1 MNVRERSKL
10 FLKGM
15 AMGAADVVPGVSGG
29 TIAFITG
36 IYEELLRSLK
46 ALGPDTLQVLRKEG
60 IKAAWQ
66 QINGDFLA
74 TLLAGIVTSILLLV
88 RPITWA
94 IAHHP
99 VLIWSF
105 FFGLIAASI
114 WLCGRLVKHWSIG
127 PFLGLLVG
135 TAIAVIIGL
144 LNAGTGSDSY
154 LFLFFSG
161 ALAIC
166 AMILPGISGSFIL
179 LLLGMYLP
187 VMTGLRSFNVP
198 LILIFASGCLFG
210 LMAFSRLLTWMFQRH
225 HDLTV
230 ASLTGF
236 LLGSLTIIW
245 PWKEVVSVRMVH
257 EGRPDAHLEPFIQHN
272 VLPGSYST
280 ITSMDELLGIS
291 TKDPQLL
298 AAVLLMLAGVA
309 LLIVLERFSPDNK

>member
-1 MNVRERSKL
+1 
-10 FLKGM
+10 
-15 AMGAADVVPGVSGG
+15 
-29 TIAFITG
+29 
-36 IYEELLRSLK
+36 
-46 ALGPDTLQVLRKEG
+46 
-60 IKAAWQ
+60 
-66 QINGDFLA
+66 
-74 TLLAGIVTSILLLV
+74 AGIVTSILLLV

-105 FFGLIAASI
+105 FFGLIAASV

-198 LILIFASGCLFG
+198 L
-210 LMAFSRLLTWMFQRH
+210 
-225 HDLTV
+225 
-230 ASLTGF
+230 
-236 LLGSLTIIW
+236 
-245 PWKEVVSVRMVH
+245 
-257 EGRPDAHLEPFIQHN
+257 
-272 VLPGSYST
+272 
-280 ITSMDELLGIS
+280 
-291 TKDPQLL
+291 
-298 AAVLLMLAGVA
+298 
-309 LLIVLERFSPDNK
+309 